1 MIIIR
6 LDEEAEASG
15 FTSTMQGELEG
26 FITLEELAKVDL
38 EGDGIDV
45 LSDDDDEDVETEAA
59 ADGEGGAAD
68 SAKAPP
74 LPGTDSWVPLARV
87 EGGVEE
93 GGEKEE
99 EEEEIDG
106 VRQKYHRAKKVVGG
120 LGDGFC
126 GTFFENHS
134 FFSCMYDE
142 LNCGEFSHTMKIF
155 SCVL

>member
-1 MIIIR
+1 
-6 LDEEAEASG
+6 
-15 FTSTMQGELEG
+15 MQGELEG

-126 GTFFENHS
+126 GTFFEKS
-134 FFSCMYDE
+134 FFF
-142 LNCGEFSHTMKIF
+142 LLH
-155 SCVL
+155 V